1 MSLRDQI
8 LFSDAA
14 KELTLIAQNSK
25 IVIITDKNVSL
36 LYRDK
41 LFKKYN
47 TIYVAG
53 GERCKNLRTADDIYL
68 KLMDMKADR
77 ETVIVGL
84 GGGVVCDIAGFA
96 AATYKRG
103 CGLVLIPTTLLAQV
117 DAAIGGKNG
126 LNQNGFKN
134 IIGTFRQPDRII
146 IDTKFLKTL
155 DRNNL
160 NNGVAEIIKT
170 SAVYDRKFFEKLE
183 HRVIAELDEKK
194 MLSVIK
200 KTIRMKLSIVKDDPE
215 EKGIRKIL
223 NFGHTIGHALEL
235 KLYWI
240 HHGAAV
246 SVGMVAA
253 CKLSSKLT
261 GLSRKESDRL
271 IECLKLNGLPVKISK
286 LVSTP
291 VIIESIIQDKKKSGV
306 SIDIILLKNIGHPV
320 INRIEISRLR
330 ELIDD
335 IR

>member
-8 LFSDAA
+8 FFSDAA
-14 KELTLIAQNSK
+14 KELTQLAQNRK
-25 IVIITDKNVSL
+25 VVVITDKNVSF

-41 LFKKYN
+41 LFKKYD

-53 GERCKNLRTADDIYL
+53 GERCKNLRTADDIYS

-77 ETVIVGL
+77 DTVIIGL
-84 GGGVVCDIAGFA
+84 GGGVVCDIAGFI

-103 CGLVLIPTTLLAQV
+103 CSLVLIPTTLLAQV

-134 IIGTFRQPDRII
+134 IIGTFRQPDSII
-146 IDTKFLKTL
+146 IDTGFLKTL

-160 NNGVAEIIKT
+160 NNGVAEILKT
-170 SAVYDRKFFEKLE
+170 SAVYDRKFFEKIE
-183 HRVIAELDEKK
+183 HTVISELNDKK

-200 KTIRMKLSIVKDDPE
+200 KTVRMKLAVVKDDPE
-215 EKGIRKIL
+215 EKNLRKIL
-223 NFGHTIGHALEL
+223 NFGHTVGHALEL
-235 KLYWI
+235 KLYWL

-246 SVGMVAA
+246 SVGMAAA
-253 CKLSSKLT
+253 CKISSKLS
-261 GLSRKESDRL
+261 GLSRSESERF
-271 IECLKLNGLPVKISK
+271 IECIKLNGLPVKISK

-291 VIIESIIQDKKKSGV
+291 AIIDAIVQDKKKSGV